1 MIGIIDYGAGN
12 LKSLQNALAYLH
24 QDTLLCEHPK
34 QCFGVD
40 RLILPGVGAFPD
52 CMKQLHKQN
61 LVEAI
66 HNAVERNI
74 PLLGICLGMQ
84 VLFESGTEVE
94 PCQGLGLLKGSVVH
108 MDSAEVKIPHIGWN
122 DLMENKC
129 DQMLNGLHHPYVY
142 YVHSYYAQ
150 GYDENDLV
158 ATSTYG
164 NLVIPGAFRKGHIWA
179 CQFHP
184 EKSGHDGLRILQ
196 NFIDFENKEYKYE

>member
-24 QDTLLCEHPK
+24 QDFMLCEQGE
-34 QCFGVD
+34 QCAAAD

-52 CMKQLHKQN
+52 CMKQLHQRK
-61 LVEAI
+61 LVSAI
-66 HNAVERNI
+66 YAAMDRQI

-94 PCQGLGLLKGSVVH
+94 PCQGLGLLKGSIVH
-108 MDSAEVKIPHIGWN
+108 MDSTDVKIPHIGWN
-122 DLMENKC
+122 DLIETKA
-129 DQMLNGLHHPYVY
+129 DLMLNHLYHPYVY

-150 GYDENDLV
+150 GYDEQDLV
-158 ATSTYG
+158 AMSTYG
-164 NLVIPGAFRKGHIWA
+164 DLKIPGAFRKGHIWA

-184 EKSGHDGLRILQ
+184 EKSGRDGLRILE
-196 NFIDFENKEYKYE
+196 NFLQYENKKII